1 MELHH
6 EFTVPVPVQDAW
18 RVLLDIER
26 VAPCMPGATVEDYDG
41 KTITGSVKVKV
52 GPITLTYR
60 GTAVF
65 EEQDEAAHRMVL
77 VASGREA
84 RGQGTARATV
94 TGTLSERDGG
104 TAVSVRTDL
113 TVTGRPAQFG
123 RGVMAEV
130 GDKLVG
136 RFADCLSERL
146 KESDRPTEPSGRP
159 EESDRPTEPSGR
171 PEESDRPTE
180 PSGRPEESDR
190 PTEPSGRPEESARPT
205 EPSGRPEESGG
216 REESSGP
223 PEPRESATLAG
234 ASGRTEES
242 GRRAESSGRP
252 ADSGRPAASELLN
265 KPTLPLRS
273 AAEPIDL
280 VRTAAGPVAK
290 RLAAALA
297 AAAAATL
304 VFSRLR
310 RVLRVRHRRHH

>member
-1 MELHH
+1 MDLHH

-171 PEESDRPTE
+171 PEESDRPT
-180 PSGRPEESDR
+180 
-190 PTEPSGRPEESARPT
+190 
-205 EPSGRPEESGG
+205 
-216 REESSGP
+216 
-223 PEPRESATLAG
+223 
-234 ASGRTEES
+234 
-242 GRRAESSGRP
+242 
-252 ADSGRPAASELLN
+252 
-265 KPTLPLRS
+265 
-273 AAEPIDL
+273 
-280 VRTAAGPVAK
+280 
-290 RLAAALA
+290 
-297 AAAAATL
+297 
-304 VFSRLR
+304 
-310 RVLRVRHRRHH
+310 